1 MNKIRLG
8 IAEDFAVIRKSLI
21 TMLQVDRQL
30 EVVAEAENGLELIRT
45 IKGMT
50 HPPEVVILDINMP
63 KMDGYD
69 TLVSLRKDYPDM
81 RFIILSQHSHSL
93 IVVRMLIAGANAYL
107 HKNCD
112 PKDLRRAIRT
122 ILEQPYF
129 QSELVK
135 GELIKLISQD
145 KTRKIPQLTER
156 EIEFLKYCCTEL
168 NYKEIA
174 SRMNIA
180 ERTTAF
186 YRDELFNKLDVNS
199 RTGLAIFA
207 LSIGLTAAE

>member
-1 MNKIRLG
+1 MNRITLG

-21 TMLQVDRQL
+21 TVLQLDKQL
-30 EVVAEAENGLELIRT
+30 EVVAEAENGLELIQN
-45 IKGMT
+45 IKRLPE
-50 HPPEVVILDINMP
+50 PPAVVILDINMP

-69 TLVSLRKDYPDM
+69 TLVALRKPYPKM

-93 IVVRMLIAGANAYL
+93 IVARMLIAGANAFL

-112 PKDLRRAIRT
+112 PKDLKRAIRV
-122 ILEQPYF
+122 ILHEPFF

-135 GELIKLISQD
+135 SELIKLISQD
-145 KTRKIPQLTER
+145 KTTRIPQLTPR
-156 EIEFLKYCCTEL
+156 EIEFLRYCCTEL
-168 NYKEIA
+168 TYKEIA

-207 LSIGLTAAE
+207 LSIGLTAME

>member
-1 MNKIRLG
+1 MSKIRLG

-21 TMLQVDRQL
+21 TVLQLDKQL
-30 EVVAEAENGLELIRT
+30 EVVAEAENGLQLIKS
-45 IKGMT
+45 IKALVQ
-50 HPPEVVILDINMP
+50 PPEVVILDINMP

-69 TLVSLRKDYPDM
+69 TLVELRKDYPNM

-93 IVVRMLIAGANAYL
+93 IVARMLIAGANAYL

-135 GELIKLISQD
+135 GELIKLISQE
-145 KTRKIPQLTER
+145 KTGKIQQLTER
-156 EIEFLKYCCTEL
+156 EIEFLKYCCSEL
-168 NYKEIA
+168 TYKEIA
-174 SRMNIA
+174 GRMKIA

-186 YRDELFNKLDVNS
+186 YRDELFSKLDVNT